1 MEENNS
7 IIKDLED
14 IVNVLREHTNLL
26 RSYKEQLDEF
36 KTETRLNSHVINLR
50 FDNIE
55 RRHDNHVHKGYQQG
69 TTGKLYNNEQ

>member
-36 KTETRLNSHVINLR
+36 KTETRLSSHVINLR
-50 FDNIE
+50 LDHIE
-55 RRHDNHVHKGYQQG
+55 SRHDNHVHKGYQQG

>member
-50 FDNIE
+50 LDHIE
-55 RRHDNHVHKGYQQG
+55 SRHDNHVHKGYQQG

>member
-1 MEENNS
+1 MDEIEKLKQDYNDV
-7 IIKDLED
+7 ITMLF
-14 IVNVLREHTNLL
+14 EHNRLL
-26 RSYKEQLDEF
+26 MSYKEQLDEF
-36 KTETRLNSHVINLR
+36 KTETRLNSHAMNLR

>member
-1 MEENNS
+1 MEGDNS

-36 KTETRLNSHVINLR
+36 KTETRLNSHAMNLH

-55 RRHDNHVHKGYQQG
+55 RRYDNHTHQQYKQG
-69 TTGKLYNNEQ
+69 AIRKLYKDE

>member
-1 MEENNS
+1 MEEDNS
-7 IIKDLED
+7 IIKDLEN
-14 IVNVLREHTNLL
+14 IVVVLREHTNLL

-36 KTETRLNSHVINLR
+36 KTETRLNSHAMNLR

>member
-50 FDNIE
+50 LDHIE
-55 RRHDNHVHKGYQQG
+55 SRHDNQVHKGYQQG

>member
-14 IVNVLREHTNLL
+14 IVAILHEHNNLL
-26 RSYKEQLDEF
+26 RSYKELLDEF
-36 KTETRLNSHVINLR
+36 KTETRLNSHAMNLR